1 MKLIVTILFCSFL
14 FVLQL
19 NAQISQP
26 TNFRVLTPTQNP
38 LIIRMLWN
46 YNPNET
52 QASKFVFRYA
62 IGAQST
68 FDTTTFRSTGI
79 FTFPFNP
86 GRTNYDTIVTL
97 AAFQTVLNQGVYSF
111 TIEAR
116 NNDNSVISA
125 PSNIVIVDYNG
136 QNPPKVTFNLD
147 HKRGVCIDS
156 TYSYTCKATS
166 SDGVNDIVY
175 ELLESPAGMTI
186 NSQTGELNWTPTNVG
201 LHKVRVLG
209 YKESNPSSSDRI
221 NYRISVANCDKDTS
235 IIRFLN
241 YPPSEVCVDK
251 QYTYNVAAVTT
262 FQQQIVYEL
271 VSPQNLGIELLPD
284 GRFTWTP
291 NKGNVG
297 LTTIAIKAS
306 FSGLPNVSQIQRT
319 MVNITDCNLQIP
331 ENVLCAVLNGTVKNE
346 DGEPQNIVNGVV
358 SAWRLDA
365 IPNENAKKIFTAPV
379 VNGQYNLQLPAG
391 TNFLVKVYGDNL
403 PEQWNG
409 DVATAGQAV
418 QFPINCTD
426 SKTIDFT
433 LSTVPTPPT
442 SLFVV
447 EGRVIAQKNCCSPL
461 GATVHFLPIGNLG
474 TQIPYTISVDCDPL
488 TGRYVAELPSNFQ
501 YYAIARLD
509 GYRSLFYDTV
519 YDATTAKVISIASP
533 NLNSIDFAMIACPG
547 IANGVQGSIVSENGV
562 PIQGTVIIFM
572 TKDGAGVPVEPAIS
586 DVRSVNTD
594 EFGSWFIKSVHPG
607 EYMLLCIPFTKEYLP
622 SYFAKNELLSQFPW
636 VKGSKIII
644 DSVMFPDY
652 CDFVLPERDGLR
664 GLLPWGG
671 KTSRKEAGLM
681 KRGSGVEQPFSTIT
695 EPGVII
701 LLKDNDG
708 KVSDFAISDFS
719 GSFSGRELS
728 PGTFEYEADR
738 VGFLTQSGSIDV
750 GNGNNNNNEIELEKE
765 EISVS
770 VQEEPIQ
777 PQNTL
782 KLGNPFPNPA
792 KDLMTIELFSKGT
805 EVKVELL
812 TQTSEILSTIVQPM
826 NIGSSFVSISTKSLP
841 SGVYFVKI
849 TQGKES
855 GVQKITIVR

>member
-1 MKLIVTILFCSFL
+1 MKLIVTILFCSLL

-62 IGAQST
+62 INAQST
-68 FDTTTFRSTGI
+68 FDTTTFKSTGI

-116 NNDNSVISA
+116 NDDNSVISA

-147 HKRGVCIDS
+147 HKRSVCIDS

-175 ELLESPAGMTI
+175 ELLESPTGMTI
-186 NSQTGELNWTPTNVG
+186 NSQTGEINWTPTNVG

-209 YKESNPSSSDRI
+209 YKESNPSASDRI

-271 VSPQNLGIELLPD
+271 VSPKNLGIELLQD

-297 LTTIAIKAS
+297 LTSIAIKAS
-306 FSGLPNVSQIQRT
+306 FAGLPNVSHIQRT
-319 MVNITDCNLQIP
+319 IVNITDCNLQIP
-331 ENVLCAVLNGTVKNE
+331 ENVLCAVLNGTVKNS

-358 SAWRLDA
+358 AAWRLDA
-365 IPNENAKKIFTAPV
+365 IPNVNAKKIFTAPV
-379 VNGQYNLQLPAG
+379 VNGQYTLQLPAG
-391 TNFLVKVYGDNL
+391 TNYLVKVYGDNL
-403 PEQWNG
+403 PELWNG
-409 DVATAGQAV
+409 NVATASQAT
-418 QFPINCTD
+418 QFPVNCSDVT
-426 SKTIDFT
+426 TIDFT
-433 LSTVPTPPT
+433 LPTVPEVPS

-447 EGRVIAQKNCCSPL
+447 ESRISWRATDSSL
-461 GATVHFLPIGNLG
+461 GATVYFLPIGNLG
-474 TQIPYTISVDCDPL
+474 TQIPYSISVPCDPF

-509 GYRSLFYDTV
+509 GYRALFYDTI
-519 YDATTAKVISIASP
+519 YDATTAKIISLATP
-533 NLNSIDFAMIACPG
+533 NLTDINFRMIKCPPVD
-547 IANGVQGSIVSENGV
+547 NGVQGAIMTSNGTPV
-562 PIQGTVIIFM
+562 QGTVIIYM
-572 TKDGAGVPVEPAIS
+572 TKNGDGVPVDPAIA
-586 DVRSVNTD
+586 DVRSVNSD
-594 EFGSWFIKSVHPG
+594 EFGSWYIKNVHPG
-607 EYMLLCIPFTKEYLP
+607 EYMLLCIPFTKENLP
-622 SYFAKNELLSQFPW
+622 AYFAKNEFMSQFPW
-636 VKGSKIII
+636 VKGSRIVI
-644 DSVMFPDY
+644 DSIMYPDY

-671 KTSRKEAGLM
+671 KTSRKEAGLL
-681 KRGSGVEQPFSTIT
+681 KRGFGIEQPLSTIT

-701 LLKDNDG
+701 MLKDNDG

-738 VGFLTQSGSIDV
+738 VGFLTQSGSIDIT
-750 GNGNNNNNEIELEKE
+750 NGDNNNNEIELEKE

-782 KLGNPFPNPA
+782 KLGNAFPNPA
-792 KDLMTIELFSKGT
+792 KDLVSLEFFSKGA
-805 EVKVELL
+805 EVKIELL
-812 TQTSEILSTIVQPM
+812 SQTSEVISTVVQPI
-826 NIGSSFVSISTKSLP
+826 NFGSSFVSISTKSLP
-841 SGVYFVKI
+841 SGVYFIKI

>member
-1 MKLIVTILFCSFL
+1 MKLFCTILLCSLL
-14 FVLQL
+14 FVLNSQ
-19 NAQISQP
+19 AQISQP

-38 LIIRMLWN
+38 LKIRMLWR
-46 YNPNET
+46 YNPTET
-52 QASKFVFRYA
+52 NATKFVFRYA
-62 IGAQST
+62 NGAQST
-68 FDTTTFRSTGI
+68 FDTTTFKSVGI
-79 FTFPFNP
+79 ITFPFNK
-86 GRTNYDTIVTL
+86 GRVLYDTVITL
-97 AAFQTVLNQGVYSF
+97 AAFQTAINQGVYSF

-116 NNDNSVISA
+116 NDDNSLISSA
-125 PSNIVIVDYNG
+125 SNIEVVNYNG
-136 QNPPKVTFNLD
+136 QNPPKVNFDLNHNRFVCLD
-147 HKRGVCIDS
+147 SQYV
-156 TYSYTCKATS
+156 YTCQATS
-166 SDGVNDIVY
+166 SDGVNDFVY
-175 ELLESPAGMTI
+175 ELLESPNGMTI
-186 NSQTGELNWTPTNVG
+186 DSQTGELNWTPTSVG

-209 YKESNPSSSDRI
+209 YKASNPSANDRV
-221 NYRISVANCDKDTS
+221 NFRISVGNCDKDSS
-235 IIRFLN
+235 IIRFQN
-241 YPPSEVCVDK
+241 YPPSEVCADK

-271 VSPQNLGIELLPD
+271 LEPKNAGIELLAD
-284 GRFTWTP
+284 GKFTWTP
-291 NKGNVG
+291 NKSSLG
-297 LTTIAIKAS
+297 LTNIAIKAS
-306 FSGLPNVSQIQRT
+306 FAGLPNVFQIQRT

-331 ENVLCAVLNGTVKNE
+331 ENILCAELKGSIKDS
-346 DGEPQNIVNGVV
+346 DGDDIDLVNGVV
-358 SAWRLDA
+358 AAWRLDA
-365 IPNENAKKIFTAPV
+365 ISNVNAKKIFTAPV
-379 VNGQYNLQLPAG
+379 VNGDYSIALPAG
-391 TNFLVKVYGDNL
+391 TNYLVKVYADNL

-409 DVATAGQAV
+409 DVSTASQAV

-447 EGRVIAQKNCCSPL
+447 EGRVSWHKNDSAL
-461 GATVHFLPIGNLG
+461 GASVHFLPIGNLG
-474 TQIPYTISVDCDPL
+474 IQIPYTISVDCDPL

-509 GYRSLFYDTV
+509 GYRALFYDTV
-519 YDATTAKVISIASP
+519 YDATTAKVLSIASP
-533 NLNSIDFAMIACPG
+533 NLNNIDFAMIACPP
-547 IANGVQGSIVSENGV
+547 IENGVQGSIVSEKGI

-572 TKDGAGVPVEPAIS
+572 TKNGDGVPVEPAIA
-586 DVRSVNTD
+586 DVRSVNSD
-594 EFGSWFIKSVHPG
+594 EFGSWYIKNVHPG
-607 EYMLLCIPFTKEYLP
+607 EYMLLCIPFTKENLP
-622 SYFAKNELLSQFPW
+622 AYFAKNEFMSQFPW
-636 VKGSKIII
+636 VKGSRIVI
-644 DSVMFPDY
+644 DSVMYPDF
-652 CDFVLPERDGLR
+652 CDFILPERDGLR

-671 KTSRKEAGLM
+671 RTSRKEAGLM
-681 KRGSGVEQPFSTIT
+681 KRVSGVEQPFSTIT

-782 KLGNPFPNPA
+782 KLGNAFPNPA
-792 KDLMTIELFSKGT
+792 KDLVTLELFSKGS
-805 EVKVELL
+805 EVMIELL
-812 TQTSEILSTIVQPM
+812 SQTSEVISSVVQPM

-841 SGVYFVKI
+841 SGVYFIKI